1 MIDFHTS
8 YTLHRLL
15 HVQCYDSQKQSNP
28 YLLEI
33 IVHSS
38 FFFLLFHEKKL
49 RIYLYN
55 TRQYLLSPNKIQMV
69 IHRPIS

>member
-8 YTLHRLL
+8 HTLHRLL
-15 HVQCYDSQKQSNP
+15 HVQCYDSQKQCNP

-33 IVHSS
+33 IVHSFLS
-38 FFFLLFHEKKL
+38 FFHEKKL

-55 TRQYLLSPNKIQMV
+55 TRQYLLLTNKIQMV